1 MLNLR
6 KKKQSIRSSNQP
18 RQVNIDSLP
27 TTRYYRSGSGPQ
39 DSRASSGRNTQ
50 KPNKKQLA
58 PRESAKSAGK
68 LEAFVR
74 ALPRRVLFIIIVAL
88 LLVNTT
94 VSTFDIAFSSSAYSA
109 DFSPFQK
116 RLETEYKAGIQS
128 IFDSSV
134 LYKNKLTLNSQG
146 FELEL
151 EQKFPEIESSSV
163 IVPLAGREL
172 RVNIAPAIPIL
183 RYSSQ
188 NQYGVIVGNGVYV
201 QISEDDYLSLT
212 TLPVLSLQRDV
223 AVSRGSQ
230 VLTSKE
236 VSLLSLAAAELD
248 GSTETRPEVI
258 SVLFDVERR
267 EIQLRFDG
275 ANYFAKLTPERE
287 SRGQIGALVAT
298 ITGLSSSS
306 SLPETFIDVRVE
318 DRVFVK

>member
-1 MLNLR
+1 MVKLR
-6 KKKQSIRSSNQP
+6 KKKQSTRPSNQP
-18 RQVNIDSLP
+18 RQVKIDSQP

-39 DSRASSGRNTQ
+39 NGRTSEGKNNQ
-50 KPNKKQLA
+50 QSNKKQLA
-58 PRESAKSAGK
+58 PRESAKTTSK
-68 LEAFVR
+68 LESFLR

-94 VSTFDIAFSSSAYSA
+94 VSTFDIAFNNTANSVDSSA
-109 DFSPFQK
+109 FQK
-116 RLETEYKAGIQS
+116 GLEAEYEAGVQS

-134 LYKNKLTLNSQG
+134 LYKNKLTLNSQD

-172 RVNIAPAIPIL
+172 RVNIALASPLL

-188 NQYGVIVGNGVYV
+188 NQYGVIVDNGVYV
-201 QISEDDYLSLT
+201 QISEDDYLSLS

-230 VLTSKE
+230 VLTSVE
-236 VSLLSLAAAELD
+236 VGLLSLAVAELD
-248 GSTETRPEVI
+248 GSTETRPDVT

-275 ANYFAKLTPERE
+275 ADYFAKLTPERE

-298 ITGLSSSS
+298 IADLSSSS

-318 DRVFVK
+318 DRVFIK